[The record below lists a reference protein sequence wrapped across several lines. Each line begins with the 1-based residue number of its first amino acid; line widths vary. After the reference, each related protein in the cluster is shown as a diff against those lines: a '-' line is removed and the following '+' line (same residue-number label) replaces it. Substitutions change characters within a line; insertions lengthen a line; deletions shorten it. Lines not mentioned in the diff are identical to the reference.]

1 MWQPG
6 LCPFLGAQGMR
17 IPVSGCIVGQP
28 ELGNSDGNAARC
40 PTTGDW
46 GQSVPHYRILSK
58 IGGGGRAVVYEAE
71 CLKLGRHVALKF
83 LPGEL
88 ADCRTFSSARQSRHP
103 AVG

>member
-17 IPVSGCIVGQP
+17 IRDVLSANQN
-28 ELGNSDGNAARC
+28 LGTPTGNAARC

-58 IGGGGRAVVYEAE
+58 IGGGGTGVVYEAE